1 MEINPST
8 SKLFFL
14 KKKKTCLIF
23 PALATVCRAVASIGE
38 TERLERL
45 VAEREEVLHALE
57 RAMERYRRY
66 PEKGKPTHR
75 VGAEVWRGMLCHV
88 PLIWCAVFN
97 I

>member
-1 MEINPST
+1 
-8 SKLFFL
+8 
-14 KKKKTCLIF
+14 
-23 PALATVCRAVASIGE
+23 VCRAVASIGE

-75 VGAEVWRGMLCHV
+75 VGPEVCRVMLCLD
-88 PLIWCAVFN
+88 PFIWCGVVS
-97 I
+97 IW